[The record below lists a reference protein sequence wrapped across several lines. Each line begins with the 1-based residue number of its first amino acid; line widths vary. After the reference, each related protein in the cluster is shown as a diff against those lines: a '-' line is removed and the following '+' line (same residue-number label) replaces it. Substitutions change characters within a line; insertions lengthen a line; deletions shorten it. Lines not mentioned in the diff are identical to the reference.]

1 VKRRSAALMLGLI
14 AAAMLAGCGQK
25 GQLYL
30 PKKTKVPPTQQPQS
44 SAPEGTPPP
53 GTTPAPQPP
62 STPTPAPAP
71 QSSPSAP
78 SAAPAP
84 S

>member
-1 VKRRSAALMLGLI
+1 VNARAPAALIVGLL
-14 AAAMLAGCGQK
+14 AAATLAACGQK

-44 SAPEGTPPP
+44 TPPDATPPP
-53 GTTPAPQPP
+53 GTTPAPTPP
-62 STPTPAPAP
+62 S
-71 QSSPSAP
+71 SPGAP
-78 SAAPAP
+78 SVAPAP

>member
-1 VKRRSAALMLGLI
+1 MKRRAQAALMVCVI
-14 AAAMLAGCGQK
+14 AAAMLAACGQK

-30 PKKTKVPPTQQPQS
+30 PKKIKVPPTQQPQTTP
-44 SAPEGTPPP
+44 PEGTPPP
-53 GTTPAPQPP
+53 GTTPAPQSP

-78 SAAPAP
+78 TAP